1 MVRSLNLLCQGHL
14 AADAADCFSAG
25 EAVSFLEAR
34 DLCFAVGG
42 DDDDFIRAFV
52 YACFEEEWDFVDHD
66 GLGMFASD
74 AFSQTDLL
82 AGDAGMDDAFEL
94 PSFFLIAEDNASEGL
109 SVERTVLAEYCL
121 PEECNDLP
129 PSRFARL
136 HDIAGQFVGIDDDR
150 AASLEHLGDS
160 ALAGGD
166 AACEANQHHGGGA

>member
-1 MVRSLNLLCQGHL
+1 MVRSLNLLYQGHL
-14 AADAADCFSAG
+14 AADAADGFSEG

-34 DLCFAVGG
+34 DLGLAISR